1 MWPFRTDPREKGARI
16 PLIRHCQVML
26 AYQQYAGEVYNKGA
40 AAASGAPADAPSAFQ
55 RQAAVFT
62 SPQLVAKYLVPALER
77 KVEII
82 RLMKEKHRE
91 AIDLSVGSLEKPYNE
106 LTGLIEVML
115 ERALLQFTGF
125 TEWVTD
131 PSLDL
136 NVTRLDA
143 PELRA
148 IDRSVGA
155 LNRVIKKSGVTLGE
169 WMEINGEAFNDVR
182 ADAGLSPLSQET
194 FRDRYLGG
202 LEGEGAWF
210 FD

>member
-1 MWPFRTDPREKGARI
+1 MWPFRTDPREKSARI

-26 AYQQYAGEVYNKGA
+26 AHQQYAGEVYSKGA
-40 AAASGAPADAPSAFQ
+40 AAASDAPTDAPSAFQ

-62 SPQLVAKYLVPALER
+62 SSQLVTKYLVPALER

-82 RLMKEKHRE
+82 RSMKEKHHE
-91 AIDLSVGSLEKPYNE
+91 AVDLSVGSLEKAYNE
-106 LTGLIEVML
+106 LTELIEVML

-125 TEWVTD
+125 TEWATD
-131 PSLDL
+131 QSLDL
-136 NVTRLDA
+136 NVTRLDV
-143 PELRA
+143 PESTA
-148 IDRSVGA
+148 IDRSVEA

-182 ADAGLSPLSQET
+182 ADAGLPPLTQET